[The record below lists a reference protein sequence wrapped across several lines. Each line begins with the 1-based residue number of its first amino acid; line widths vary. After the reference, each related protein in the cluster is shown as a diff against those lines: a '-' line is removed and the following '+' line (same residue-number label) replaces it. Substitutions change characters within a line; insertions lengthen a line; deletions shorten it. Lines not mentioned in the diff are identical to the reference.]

1 MINIRVTVRLFATLR
16 KGRFKEQV
24 FDYEEGTTVVDVIDQ
39 LSIPHKEL
47 GIVFLNGK
55 HTELQQTLHAEDIL
69 AIFPPVGG
77 G

>member
-1 MINIRVTVRLFATLR
+1 LINIKVTVRLFATLR

-24 FDYEEGTTVVDVIDQ
+24 FDYEEGTTVADVIKQ
-39 LSIPHKEL
+39 LNIPHKEL

-55 HTELQQTLHAEDIL
+55 HTELQQTLRDTDIL